1 MGVKKDY
8 SDMQNELN
16 EIVNDLQSGNIDV
29 DDAMKKY
36 DRGQE
41 LVKEISEY
49 LKNAEN
55 KITKINSVWKYPH

>member
-16 EIVNDLQSGNIDV
+16 EIVNDLQRGNIDV

-55 KITKINSVWKYPH
+55 KITKINK

>member
-8 SDMQNELN
+8 SDMQIELN

-55 KITKINSVWKYPH
+55 KITKINK

>member
-1 MGVKKDY
+1 
-8 SDMQNELN
+8 MQNELN

-55 KITKINSVWKYPH
+55 KITKINK

>member
-55 KITKINSVWKYPH
+55 KITKINT

>member
-8 SDMQNELN
+8 SDMQIELN
-16 EIVNDLQSGNIDV
+16 EIVNNLQSGNIDV

-55 KITKINSVWKYPH
+55 KITKINK

>member
-1 MGVKKDY
+1 MGVKQDY

-55 KITKINSVWKYPH
+55 KITKINK

>member
-29 DDAMKKY
+29 DDAMKK
-36 DRGQE
+36 
-41 LVKEISEY
+41 
-49 LKNAEN
+49 
-55 KITKINSVWKYPH
+55 

>member
-55 KITKINSVWKYPH
+55 KITKINK

>member
-49 LKNAEN
+49 LKNTEN
-55 KITKINSVWKYPH
+55 KITKINK